1 MTRDETMFYT
11 YIDECKTNYFVTE
24 FYKNNRNNEI
34 YNFYSLS
41 SVSFKSEEY
50 LHRFEERW
58 CQFKE
63 KFNIPSNT
71 CLHFAEYKK
80 LLSSNHVKNIEL
92 AIKQKLEIFHDNNH
106 VDIARLENI
115 LNNSPSSF
123 TKDLEKIKTSDKE
136 IYQEYKKLFNRYT
149 KKTLG
154 IDEKDITAYNLFLD
168 SSSEFNIRIV
178 HNFFL
183 EMKKVL
189 KESNFSILNTDY
201 INKKKSYLPI
211 RKNTEKPELTSLTHR
226 PAKNLSKDEPRITM
240 KKHLD
245 ILIEFLISREF
256 EGNIYLDENLP
267 KTTYSK
273 LRFDADGK
281 EFEAKNDLKTAFHEC
296 LTTGTERFVQETA
309 VALLDEIRFIRK
321 EEVGSGNNP
330 PHCGSEVVDF
340 LCSLVCTGTRIDY
353 LHKNSVISKEDFPK
367 AKYTTLSF
375 EQNLS
380 DISFQDIIEDK
391 LFLATTIDYS

>member
-11 YIDECKTNYFVTE
+11 YIDECKNNYFVTE
-24 FYKNNRNNEI
+24 FYKNNRDNEI

-41 SVSFKSEEY
+41 SISFKSEEY
-50 LHRFEERW
+50 LYKFEERW
-58 CQFKE
+58 CGFKE
-63 KFNIPSNT
+63 SFNIPSNT

-92 AIKQKLEIFHDNNH
+92 AIRQKLEIFIDENH
-106 VDIARLENI
+106 IDMEKLETI
-115 LNNSPSSF
+115 LNDSSSLF
-123 TKDLEKIKTSDKE
+123 TKDLEKLKNSE
-136 IYQEYKKLFNRYT
+136 EGIYQECEKLFNRYT
-149 KKTLG
+149 KKILE

-168 SSSEFNIRIV
+168 SSNEFNISIV
-178 HNFFL
+178 HEFFL

-201 INKKKSYLPI
+201 INKKKSYLPK
-211 RKNTEKPELTSLTHR
+211 RKLTAKPELTNPKPQ

-256 EGNIYLDENLP
+256 EGKIYLDENLP
-267 KTTYSK
+267 KSTYTK

-281 EFEAKNDLKTAFHEC
+281 EFEAKNDLKMAFHEC
-296 LTTGTERFVQETA
+296 LTTGTERFKQET
-309 VALLDEIRFIRK
+309 VVDLLDEIRFIRK
-321 EEVGSGNNP
+321 EEVGSANNP

-340 LCSLVCTGTRIDY
+340 LCSLVCSGTRIAY
-353 LHKNSVISKEDFPK
+353 LNKIGIISKEEYPK
-367 AKYTTLSF
+367 IKYTTLNF
-375 EQNLS
+375 EEGLS
-380 DISFQDIIEDK
+380 DIPFQDIIDEK